1 MRLDPRKIAVATA
14 GFCAFLNLYSPQA
27 LLPALA
33 REFGV
38 GAAEISTIMTA
49 SALAIALTAPFTGA
63 VADVLGRKRVITA
76 AMLAVVVPMA
86 GAALAPDVNA
96 LIVWRFIQGLLLPPI
111 FAVTVAYIGD
121 EWPPAEVP
129 GVAGIYIAGSSL
141 GGFCGRFIPGALH
154 DLIGWRGGFLALAAL
169 SLAGALIL
177 AWLLPREKS
186 FVRSEDLGAS
196 ARQMLRHLK
205 NPQLLATY
213 AIGFGVLFNFVAV
226 FTYVSFHLAAPPYD
240 FSSTLLGA
248 IFVTY
253 LVGTIVAPMTGWMVA
268 RLGRRWF
275 ILTVIATWAAGALLM
290 LAPPVAAIVA
300 GLILCAACG
309 MLCQTIATG
318 YVTAIAKD
326 GRSSAVGLYVTS
338 FYVGGSMG
346 ALLPGLAWNAG
357 GWPACIAMV
366 VVMLAAMALIAA
378 LAYRGATA

>member
-1 MRLDPRKIAVATA
+1 MALDTRKIAVATA

-63 VADVLGRKRVITA
+63 IADVLGRKRVITT
-76 AMLAVVVPMA
+76 AMFAVVLPMA
-86 GAALAPDVNA
+86 GAAFAHDVQA
-96 LIVWRFIQGLLLPPI
+96 LIAWRFLQGLLLPPI
-111 FAVTVAYIGD
+111 FAVAVAYIGD
-121 EWPPAEVP
+121 EWPAGEVA
-129 GVAGIYIAGSSL
+129 GVAGIYIAGSSI
-141 GGFCGRFIPGALH
+141 GGFCGRFIPGALG
-154 DLIGWRGGFLALAAL
+154 DLIGWRGAFLALAGL
-169 SLAGALIL
+169 SLLGAVTL
-177 AWLLPREKS
+177 ALLLPREKR
-186 FVRSEDLGAS
+186 FVRSQGLGAS
-196 ARQMLRHLK
+196 ARQMLRHLR

-213 AIGFGVLFNFVAV
+213 AIGFGVLFNFIAV
-226 FTYVSFHLAAPPYD
+226 FTYVSFHLAAPPYR

-253 LVGTIVAPMTGWMVA
+253 LVGTVVAPMTGWMMS
-268 RLGRRWF
+268 RLGRRRF
-275 ILTVIATWAAGALLM
+275 ILAVIAAWACGGALL
-290 LAPPVAAIVA
+290 LAQPVAAIIV
-300 GLILCAACG
+300 GLVLCAACG

-318 YVTAIAKD
+318 YVTTIAKE

-346 ALLPGLAWNAG
+346 AFLPGLAWNAG

-366 VVMLAAMALIAA
+366 LAMLAVMALIAT
-378 LAYRGATA
+378 LAYHRVSA